1 MDDCND
7 LFCELVSNMYFN
19 YGEEYTKVNI
29 IKYRDTGMVDYI
41 TRKDNLRR
49 RVMASKNFMIFI
61 MNINLSDE
69 IDKIIDTIKFDKK
82 KKVLE
87 NVCREIFKRYIDYD
101 NKNYSKIQVARSLI
115 RMSYG
120 DYSIITRNNDIRKM
134 AIDNISADEVLWL
147 IKKSLGI
154 DKVVREEEL
163 YELYAEYIESL
174 CIR

>member
-1 MDDCND
+1 
-7 LFCELVSNMYFN
+7 
-19 YGEEYTKVNI
+19 
-29 IKYRDTGMVDYI
+29 
-41 TRKDNLRR
+41 
-49 RVMASKNFMIFI
+49 MASKNFMIFI